1 MPCLAAYGFGLRACM
16 EVTFSEKF
24 GKSGV
29 ILEHFL
35 TFSKIVPKCVWEAP
49 GGQRG
54 PLGTSGNLENT
65 SKPVNICAW
74 GVGGKVGDVCLFF
87 PIYPPWANRPYSPT
101 LGR

>member
-1 MPCLAAYGFGLRACM
+1 MVLWQCENVHMASSAAYGFGLRAHM

-35 TFSKIVPKCVWEAP
+35 TFFKIVPKCVWEAL

-54 PLGTSGNLENT
+54 LLGTPGNPSIAPKPLNFLVSGV
-65 SKPVNICAW
+65 PGI
-74 GVGGKVGDVCLFF
+74 F
-87 PIYPPWANRPYSPT
+87 P
-101 LGR
+101 